1 MRTASLVLG
10 LIPARGG
17 SKGVPRKNLRPLGG
31 VPLVVRSIQTGLGC
45 RSITDLCVSTDDEQ
59 IAAVCSEAGARVPFL
74 RPAELATDEAP
85 TLPTMQHALTEMETL
100 TGQTYDY
107 LVLLEPTSP
116 FRTENDVEGA
126 LSALR
131 DSDADSIV
139 GVTQLASH
147 HPIFTKKIED
157 GVLVPFV
164 MPEPEGTRRQDAKPP
179 AYCRNGA
186 IYVFRTESTTR
197 RGRLYGDK
205 VLPWLMPDERS
216 VNIDREVDFLVAESL
231 IES

>member
-1 MRTASLVLG
+1 MATASLVLG

-31 VPLVVRSIQTGLGC
+31 VPLVVRSIQTGLRC
-45 RSITDLCVSTDDEQ
+45 RSITDLCVSTDDEE
-59 IAAVCSEAGARVPFL
+59 IAAVCSEAGAKVPFL

-85 TLPTMQHALTEMETL
+85 TLPTMQHALAEMEKL
-100 TGQTYDY
+100 TGKTYDY

-116 FRTENDVEGA
+116 FRIENDVEGA

-139 GVTQLASH
+139 GVTQLASQ

-157 GVLVPFV
+157 GVLLPFV

-186 IYVFRTESTTR
+186 IYVFRTERTTR

-205 VLPWLMPDERS
+205 VLPWVMPDERS

>member
-45 RSITDLCVSTDDEQ
+45 RSITDLCVSTDDEE
-59 IAAVCSEAGARVPFL
+59 IASVSSDAGAKVPFL

-85 TLPTMQHALTEMETL
+85 TLPTMQHALAEMEKL

-147 HPIFTKKIED
+147 HPIFAKKIED

-186 IYVFRTESTTR
+186 IYVFRTERTTR

-205 VLPWLMPDERS
+205 VLPWVMPDERS
-216 VNIDREVDFLVAESL
+216 VNIDREVDFLVAEGL